1 MSQKTPKEKIFQNSP
16 EKYGIANSSQYDLYS
31 GTQSNDQENYKSG
44 KLRAFIQR
52 LLGDIQLDICKW
64 QIRATFFHLRYHLL
78 DRSSKI
84 FSSCRLPPPCP
95 APPEACPPLHN
106 YCYYFYIVL
115 SLLLREISI
124 STSQPSTISE
134 RKEVES
140 VEGGGVGQQISRRKR
155 GGSQI
160 RERKRKGLDL
170 DQLTPS
176 NPPCTQIDPKF
187 GAAAQILF
195 SPPWVRVRDE
205 IGRGVQ
211 SEHFILHNLPPTSLP
226 TMLISRQFS
235 STPLKPRIIRHS

>member
-1 MSQKTPKEKIFQNSP
+1 MPRPTRSMSTSSQLLQLLL
-16 EKYGIANSSQYDLYS
+16 NSSITTTEAY
-31 GTQSNDQENYKSG
+31 
-44 KLRAFIQR
+44 
-52 LLGDIQLDICKW
+52 
-64 QIRATFFHLRYHLL
+64 
-78 DRSSKI
+78 
-84 FSSCRLPPPCP
+84 PPPNLQQS
-95 APPEACPPLHN
+95 AK
-106 YCYYFYIVL
+106 
-115 SLLLREISI
+115 
-124 STSQPSTISE
+124 E
-134 RKEVES
+134 RRLNQFK
-140 VEGGGVGQQISRRKR
+140 GGGVGQQISRRKR

-160 RERKRKGLDL
+160 RERKRKGLDF

-187 GAAAQILF
+187 GAVAQISF